1 MAHVKKGDTVLV
13 IAGKDKGVKGTV
25 LSVLRDVDKVL
36 VEGVNRVKRHTKV
49 TTGARGVAAG
59 GIQIQEAPIHISNV
73 KLLKDEKKKE
83 TKKASSK
90 VKEDV
95 SEDTVSETET
105 KPVAKKAPAKKAVAK
120 KAVAKKAPAEKAPAK
135 KAVAKKAVAKKTPAK
150 KATKSEKA

>member
-83 TKKASSK
+83 KETKREQSSRPANK
-90 VKEDV
+90 KESKKDKK
-95 SEDTVSETET
+95 ETEKENEDFDFENEPSVEFDT
-105 KPVAKKAPAKKAVAK
+105 DNSFWKLNII
-120 KAVAKKAPAEKAPAK
+120 
-135 KAVAKKAVAKKTPAK
+135 
-150 KATKSEKA
+150 